1 MYDEKG
7 HRGMALA
14 FYLTGKERTGVVGV
28 KVQKV
33 FSFPLLLLLLISLF
47 RIFPINSSMTIF
59 SFNLIDHGVVEI

>member
-7 HRGMALA
+7 HRGMTLA

-33 FSFPLLLLLLISLF
+33 FYQV
-47 RIFPINSSMTIF
+47 SS
-59 SFNLIDHGVVEI
+59 SD